1 MKTIEEIRTQKEG
14 QTIDCKSAQ
23 IDPKALA
30 VPIVA
35 MANAD
40 GGTLAIG
47 ISDKT
52 RKIEGVDQYTE
63 KLNEL
68 LRVPFDFCN
77 PSVQVTC
84 SYMPCTDKDGK
95 ENHIL
100 LMEIP
105 ASMYLHTNQA
115 DEAFV
120 RVGDKSRKLTF
131 EERVQLM
138 YDKGER
144 FYEDTAVYGATV
156 DDIDMNAVAEYAKMV
171 GYGKSPMEYLREN
184 NGFVTT
190 NKQDEEVVSTACIL
204 LFGKYP
210 QKFFPRAR
218 TRFIRYEGV
227 DEKVGAEMNVIKDV
241 TFEGTILHQV
251 EKTIEFIETQVRE
264 HTFLGQHGQFVTLR
278 DYPKFVIQ
286 EMTVNSVCHRA
297 YSIKGTEIQIKMFD
311 DRLVFESPG
320 KLPGMVKPDNIR
332 YTHFSRNPKI
342 AAFLK
347 AYHYVKEFGEGLD
360 RICREQEANGA
371 KTPSFRTDEF
381 ILKITV
387 PKVTEK
393 VAEKVTVNDEK
404 VAEKVIETEQ
414 ETEQKQAERLTENRP
429 GLIEK
434 HQKLIEKLIEK
445 AARQGDKLTGNRIS
459 ILRLVMDDPYISK
472 ADLSKLVGISVAA
485 ISANIEV
492 MRGKY
497 LRRVGPDKGGFWEII
512 EE

>member
-1 MKTIEEIRTQKEG
+1 MQMTIQEIITRKED
-14 QTIDCKSAQ
+14 QTFDCKSIQ

-40 GGTLAIG
+40 GGVLAIG
-47 ISDKT
+47 VSDKT
-52 RKIEGVDQYTE
+52 RTLEGVDQNTE

-77 PSVQVTC
+77 PSIPVTC
-84 SYMPCTDKDGK
+84 SYLPCKDKDGN

-115 DEAFV
+115 DEAFM
-120 RVGDKSRKLTF
+120 RVGDKSRRLSF
-131 EERVQLM
+131 DERVQLM

-156 DDIDMNAVAEYAKMV
+156 DDINMDAVAEYIRLV
-171 GYGKSPMEYLREN
+171 GYSKTPLEYLREN

-190 NKQDEEVVSTACIL
+190 NKQGEEDVSTACIL
-204 LFGKYP
+204 LFGKNP
-210 QKFFPRAR
+210 QMFFPRAR

-241 TFEGTILHQV
+241 TFEGTILNQV
-251 EKTIEFIETQVRE
+251 KKTIEFIETQVRE
-264 HTFLGQHGQFVTLR
+264 HTFLGQHGQFVTRR
-278 DYPKFVIQ
+278 DYPEFVIQ

-311 DRLVFESPG
+311 DRLVFETPG
-320 KLPGMVKPDNIR
+320 KLPGMVKPTNIR
-332 YTHFSRNPKI
+332 NTHFSRNPKI

-347 AYHYVKEFGEGLD
+347 AYHYVKEYGEGVD
-360 RICREQEANGA
+360 RIYRELEANG
-371 KTPSFRTDEF
+371 TSTLSFRTDDF

-387 PKVTEK
+387 PKVADISSIQTEK
-393 VAEKVTVNDEK
+393 LIEPEQKVTEK
-404 VAEKVIETEQ
+404 
-414 ETEQKQAERLTENRP
+414 LTEN
-429 GLIEK
+429 
-434 HQKLIEKLIEK
+434 HQKLIEK
-445 AARQGDKLTGNRIS
+445 AAIQGDRLTENRKS
-459 ILRLVMDDPYISK
+459 ILRLVIEDPYISK

-512 EE
+512 S